1 MAYMIVKSGF
11 FVDEHKKVQELNSRL
26 LLSGVDFIDA
36 SLWLIAGN
44 RLPQA
49 LVMLHNAIE
58 VALKGELERI
68 HKILI
73 TNTKELSDFR
83 VLKSLLRD
91 AFMKHPSGSGVEIPE
106 FDIEKTIYFEEAFDR
121 MAELYPGLSDTWRKQ
136 LISSKGGKK
145 DKDSLH
151 SLRNDIVHYGGDP
164 DSVGR
169 YLEAIVDTAFPF
181 LEEFFR
187 LASENK
193 VSLAYL
199 IKEWIYREVKV
210 ARLVLRD
217 LRNEKAPPKPY
228 AIKTLQHHMLWTH
241 AAWPSPLDDQDT
253 ITTSGETDWEMY
265 LERRKKKLFK
275 TWDEGLTVEIS
286 CPVCDSE
293 TGDGSFV
300 QAQVLLE
307 DTPLD
312 ENRLVA
318 EGFKC
323 FVCGLYISPEERFL
337 ARHFVGQLP
346 EDVATAYLKDIGHL

>member
-1 MAYMIVKSGF
+1 MAYMTVKSGF
-11 FVDEHKKVQELNSRL
+11 FVAERKKIQELNSRL

-36 SLWLIAGN
+36 SLWLIAGD

-73 TNTKELSDFR
+73 ANTKELSDFR
-83 VLKSLLRD
+83 ALKSLLRD
-91 AFMKHPSGSGVEIPE
+91 AFMKHPAGSGVEIPE
-106 FDIEKTIYFEEAFDR
+106 FDIEKTIFFEEAFDR
-121 MAELYPGLSDTWRKQ
+121 VAELYPGLSATWRKQ
-136 LISSKGGKK
+136 LISSKGGR
-145 DKDSLH
+145 KDSLH

-164 DSVGR
+164 DSMG
-169 YLEAIVDTAFPF
+169 YYTEAIVDTAFPF

-193 VSLAYL
+193 VSMAHL
-199 IKEWIYREVKV
+199 IKEWIYREVEV
-210 ARLVLRD
+210 ARLVLCD
-217 LRNEKAPPKPY
+217 LRNERLPPKPH

-241 AAWPSPLDDQDT
+241 ATWPSPLNDRDT
-253 ITTSGETDWEMY
+253 ITISGETDWETY
-265 LERRKKKLFK
+265 IERQKKGLFK
-275 TWDEGLTVEIS
+275 TWDELLTVEIS

-300 QAQVLLE
+300 RAQVLLE
-307 DTPLD
+307 KAPLD
-312 ENRLVA
+312 QNRLVA
-318 EGFKC
+318 EGFNC

-337 ARHFVGQLP
+337 ARHFVDQVP